1 MGGQGALM
9 AGKTIGKTMARKSVG
24 KRPAVSSISG
34 ALTGKAKK
42 PIPSFGT
49 GRLGFPEGE
58 DFVSRVGDIPNTN
71 KKKPTI
77 FLMGEQP

>member
-42 PIPSFGT
+42 IKQRFGT
-49 GRLGFPEGE
+49 EQLGFPEGE
-58 DFVSRVGDIPNTN
+58 DFVSQVGDIPNTN